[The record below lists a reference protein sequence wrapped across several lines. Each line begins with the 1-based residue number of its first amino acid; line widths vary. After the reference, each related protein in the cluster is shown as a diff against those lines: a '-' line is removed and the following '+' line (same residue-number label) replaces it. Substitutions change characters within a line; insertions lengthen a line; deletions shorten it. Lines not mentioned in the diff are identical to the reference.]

1 MLRLSGTTAPHGAS
15 SRVAGEEDSPIAARA
30 AVWIGGCVAAIV
42 LIVLIIFML
51 QNTQPVQVTLFA
63 MQGTIPLAIALLI
76 AGVGVGMSPL
86 TIGTI
91 RIGQLRR
98 RLSLER
104 RG

>member
-1 MLRLSGTTAPHGAS
+1 VKRTPR
-15 SRVAGEEDSPIAARA
+15 SRAG
-30 AVWIGGCVAAIV
+30 AVWIGACVAAIV

-76 AGVGVGMSPL
+76 AGVGVGIVAL